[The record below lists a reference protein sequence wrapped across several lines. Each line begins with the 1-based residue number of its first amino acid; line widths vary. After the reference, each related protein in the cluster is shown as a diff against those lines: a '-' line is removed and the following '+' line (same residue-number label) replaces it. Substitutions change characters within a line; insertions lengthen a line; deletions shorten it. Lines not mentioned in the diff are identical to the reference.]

1 MQWIKTALL
10 AMALCLSF
18 NASAMT
24 DDDEAIWR
32 EALIQGQLKTVQKF
46 VKADEKLVN
55 EKLFGWSPL
64 QIAANANQIKV
75 AEFLISKGAEL
86 NYVQPNS
93 LHTAFHVA
101 AFNRLKEMTTF
112 LAKHGT
118 DINIKLKNDLSLI
131 QHFRDEGDQEMIDH
145 LLGLG
150 VKDDGCKGE
159 YC

>member
-10 AMALCLSF
+10 VLTLCLSF

-46 VKADEKLVN
+46 VNADAAVVN
-55 EKLFGWSPL
+55 EKIFGWSPL
-64 QIAANANQIKV
+64 QMAVNGHQIEVVKY
-75 AEFLISKGAEL
+75 LLSKGAEID
-86 NYVQPNS
+86 YVHPNAQ
-93 LHTAFHVA
+93 HTAFHLA
-101 AFNRLKEMTTF
+101 ALKRMKDMTTL
-112 LAKHGT
+112 LAKSGA
-118 DINIKLKNDLSLI
+118 DVNVKFRNDLSLI
-131 QHFRDEGDQEMIDH
+131 QFFRDEGDPDMIKH
-145 LLGLG
+145 LTDLG